1 MLSHCHTLNIC
12 RDVQCTWNVLVC
24 TWYSVGIWKIRYYDV
39 NSVVTVH
46 SVLIYIA
53 HGSQTIY
60 NARILQ

>member
-1 MLSHCHTLNIC
+1 MHAGIVELRGVYVTI
-12 RDVQCTWNVLVC
+12 VC

-46 SVLIYIA
+46 SVLIYIT